1 MKSLNQLLLEFDFE
15 QNFKDDDFYV
25 GKSNFY
31 PFELINKWPNW
42 EKKFLNLSSVVNK
55 KMTKNIESGT

>member
-1 MKSLNQLLLEFDFE
+1 MKSLNQLLLDFDYE

-31 PFELINKWPNW
+31 PFELINNWPKWQKN
-42 EKKFLNLSSVVNK
+42 FLN
-55 KMTKNIESGT
+55 

>member
-1 MKSLNQLLLEFDFE
+1 MKSLNQLLLDFDYE

-31 PFELINKWPNW
+31 AFELLTNGQNG
-42 EKKFLNLSSVVNK
+42 KKIF
-55 KMTKNIESGT
+55 